1 VTAERALLLDDAP
14 RAVVRACSEAG
25 LLVISVASVEAG
37 RALLARGAGRFA
49 VVDGRIATP
58 RPLDEEIRHR
68 LEAFF
73 ELLRQHEA
81 SGLYAAVM
89 REVERPLIAG
99 ALARAGGVRA
109 AAAEALGIDRG
120 TLARRMRAL
129 GMDGDET

>member
-1 VTAERALLLDDAP
+1 MTAERALLLDDAP
-14 RAVVRACSEAG
+14 PAVVSALSEAG
-25 LLVISVASVEAG
+25 FLVIAVSNVEAG
-37 RALLARGAGRFA
+37 RTLLARGAGRFA
-49 VVDGRIATP
+49 VVDGRIAAP
-58 RPLDEEIRHR
+58 CALDEEIRRR
-68 LEAFF
+68 LDAFF
-73 ELLRQHEA
+73 DRLRQHEA

-99 ALARAGGVRA
+99 ALARANGVRA

>member
-1 VTAERALLLDDAP
+1 VTAARALLLDDAP
-14 RAVVRACSEAG
+14 AAVVRACNESG
-25 LLVISVASVEAG
+25 LDVVSVSTPDAG
-37 RALLARGAGRFA
+37 RVLLARAGGRFA
-49 VVDGRIATP
+49 LVDGRIAAP

-73 ELLRQHEA
+73 DRLRQHEA

-109 AAAEALGIDRG
+109 AAAETLGIDRG

-129 GMDGDET
+129 GMEGDEP